1 MYASRLF
8 SEFRIFQPWRMS
20 TPAESNDKYLSYH
33 IRNNKQSE
41 LANYSFHWRIVY
53 TSIFSLIK
61 AAF

>member
-1 MYASRLF
+1 
-8 SEFRIFQPWRMS
+8 MS